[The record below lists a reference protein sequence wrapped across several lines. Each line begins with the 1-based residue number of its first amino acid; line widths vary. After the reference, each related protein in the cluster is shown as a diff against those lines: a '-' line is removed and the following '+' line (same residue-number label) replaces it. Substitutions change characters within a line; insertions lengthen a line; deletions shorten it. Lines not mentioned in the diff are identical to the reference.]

1 MKGLAWLIAL
11 LVLLYWL
18 TQRREGYCPCGAA

>member
-1 MKGLAWLIAL
+1 MMKGLWLVVL
-11 LVLLYWL
+11 LLILYWL

>member
-1 MKGLAWLIAL
+1 MKGLWLIVLL
-11 LVLLYWL
+11 LVLYWL